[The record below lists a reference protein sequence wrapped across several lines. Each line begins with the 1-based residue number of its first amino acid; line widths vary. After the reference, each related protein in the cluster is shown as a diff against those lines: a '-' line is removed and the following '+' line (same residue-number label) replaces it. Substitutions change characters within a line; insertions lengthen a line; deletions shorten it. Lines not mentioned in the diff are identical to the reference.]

1 MWSIGRYGGTNSD
14 SGEHTFAQ
22 KLKRLC
28 AGLFADVHGPLLDG
42 CSKSS
47 VAFSRIRER
56 ALQEKLGLPF
66 ALSPQMGRPDCRD
79 KLAGFVNGS
88 SPARSISG
96 LPRRLSQGR
105 ERPRNRLFEPK
116 EFSIQVM
123 NALREAEGNAMTTEA
138 IAESI
143 IKDKGL
149 DEPAGRMIRGRC
161 GHCAEGVAQ
170 AWDCGDDRRNAI
182 ALGHRMS
189 RFRGLP
195 QSATAPTRNCLDFG

>member
-1 MWSIGRYGGTNSD
+1 MDHR
-14 SGEHTFAQ
+14 
-22 KLKRLC
+22 RL
-28 AGLFADVHGPLLDG
+28 V
-42 CSKSS
+42 
-47 VAFSRIRER
+47 
-56 ALQEKLGLPF
+56 
-66 ALSPQMGRPDCRD
+66 LSAAYP
-79 KLAGFVNGS
+79 AGFRKAAS
-88 SPARSISG
+88 ARGI
-96 LPRRLSQGR
+96 
-105 ERPRNRLFEPK
+105 RLFEPK
-116 EFSIQVM
+116 EFSIQAM